1 MPIFVNF
8 TKPSA
13 FSQFFFQIIRFL
25 WLFRTNL
32 YVFLSKT
39 FVFNG
44 PNISFFCY
52 KTPAEETIGGVF
64 LYFLIRQSV
73 STR

>member
-13 FSQFFFQIIRFL
+13 FSQFYFQIIRFL

-32 YVFLSKT
+32 FVFLSKT
-39 FVFNG
+39 FVFVRPKN
-44 PNISFFCY
+44 SFYYC
-52 KTPAEETIGGVF
+52 KNPADEIIGRVF
-64 LYFLIRQSV
+64 L
-73 STR
+73 